1 MEAGMITLFDSES
14 NQPVGQISEAQLRFL
29 MDQLEEESTQD
40 RDYYISQD
48 ELDVLQESGADEVL
62 LKVLRAALAGRE
74 GAEFSLRP
82 RQRNGLGG
90 PYSQVTR
97 RNRSAHRASV
107 PHRRRAARRPKFAIG
122 PG

>member
-1 MEAGMITLFDSES
+1 MITLFDSES

-29 MDQLEEESTQD
+29 MAQLEEESTQD

-74 GAEFSLRP
+74 GAEFRYV
-82 RQRNGLGG
+82 RDRE
-90 PYSQVTR
+90 TD
-97 RNRSAHRASV
+97 
-107 PHRRRAARRPKFAIG
+107 
-122 PG
+122 